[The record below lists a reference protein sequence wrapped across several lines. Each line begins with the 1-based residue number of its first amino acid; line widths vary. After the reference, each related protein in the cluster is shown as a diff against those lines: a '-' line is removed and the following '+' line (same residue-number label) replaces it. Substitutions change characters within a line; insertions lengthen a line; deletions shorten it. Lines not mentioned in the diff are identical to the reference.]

1 MTRHCF
7 AARALLPA
15 GWARNV
21 RIAIDAA
28 GGFADVAAD
37 TGGPRPGD
45 EVLHGPVLPGMA
57 SLHSHAFQRAMAG
70 MAETRGPGSDDFWSW
85 RELMYRFVAR
95 LTPEAAFAIAR
106 HLYVEMLRNG
116 YTAVAEFHYVHRRP
130 DGTAYAAPAELLL
143 RHLAAAR
150 EAGIAITLLPVL
162 YRWSDFGAR
171 PLQPRQARFGNDPA
185 AILAMV
191 EAARRA
197 AAGDADVRV
206 GVAPHSLRA
215 VDAASLRE
223 LVAGLE
229 AIDASAPIHIHV
241 AEQTKEV
248 DDSVAASGSR
258 PVEWLLSNQ
267 PVDRRWCLV
276 HATHMTAD
284 ETAALARSGAVAG
297 LCPSTEANL
306 GDGIFP
312 LPDYRAAGG
321 RWGIGGDSHV
331 SRDPAEELRL
341 LEYGQRLALRRR
353 NLVAGGAV
361 GSPGSDAVGT
371 TLWTEAAAGG
381 AQALGRPMGALAAGL
396 RADLVELDPGAAD
409 LHAREDDALANAL
422 VFSGTPGLVR
432 NVMVGGRWVVRERRH
447 RLDDEG
453 GEDAY
458 RQALRML
465 LA

>member
-1 MTRHCF
+1 MTRSCY
-7 AARALLPA
+7 AARALLPG

-21 RIAIDAA
+21 RIVIDAA
-28 GGFADVAAD
+28 GSFAGVAAG
-37 TGGPRPGD
+37 TAGPGPGD
-45 EVLHGPVLPGMA
+45 EVCEGPVLAGMA

-70 MAETRGPGSDDFWSW
+70 MAETRGPGGDDFWSW
-85 RELMYRFVAR
+85 RELMYRFVER
-95 LTPEAAFAIAR
+95 LTPESAFAIAR
-106 HLYVEMLRNG
+106 HLYLEMLRNG

-130 DGTAYAAPAELLL
+130 DGTAHAPPAELLL

-171 PLQPRQARFGNDPA
+171 PLQPRQARFGADPA

-197 AAGDADVRV
+197 GAGDPDVRV

-215 VDAASLRE
+215 VDAASLGE
-223 LVAGLE
+223 LVAGL
-229 AIDASAPIHIHV
+229 ASIDAQAPIHIHV
-241 AEQTKEV
+241 AEQTREV
-248 DDSVAASGSR
+248 DDSVAANAAR

-267 PVDRRWCLV
+267 AVDRRWCLV
-276 HATHMTAD
+276 HATHMTAR
-284 ETAALARSGAVAG
+284 ETVALARSGAVAG

-312 LPDYRAAGG
+312 LTDYRAAGG

-353 NLVAGGAV
+353 NLVAGGGA
-361 GSPGSDAVGT
+361 GGMPGSDAVGT

-381 AQALGRPMGALAAGL
+381 AQALGRPMGAIAAGL
-396 RADLVELDPGAAD
+396 RADLVELDAGAVD
-409 LHAREDDALANAL
+409 LSAREGDALANAL
-422 VFSGTPGLVR
+422 VFAGTPGLVR

-447 RLDDEG
+447 RLDEVS
-453 GEDAY
+453 EAAY
-458 RQALRML
+458 REALAAL
-465 LA
+465 LG